1 MDIIS
6 ECMQMTSFGGE
17 AKSLAMLAI
26 EQARNGDFGQAEES
40 IRKSAESLKKSHQAH
55 TNLLSYEAEEENLQV
70 TLFMVHA
77 SDHLTSASVIHL
89 LAEELIYLHKGGK
102 HV

>member
-1 MDIIS
+1 MDVES

-17 AKSLAMLAI
+17 AKSLALLAI
-26 EQARNGDFGQAEES
+26 EQARNGDFSQAEEYMKRS
-40 IRKSAESLKKSHQAH
+40 TESLKKSHQAH
-55 TNLLSYEAEEENLQV
+55 TNLLSYEADEEDLKV

-77 SDHLTSASVIHL
+77 SDHLTSASLINL

-102 HV
+102 NV